1 MEDQKKRRSLK
12 DYPKDVYCFA
22 DTVEMMT
29 RLLDGGARIIQYRDK
44 NVTDAEFFATAERMC
59 KTAEPYDALF
69 IVNDRVDAA
78 LAAKAGG
85 VHVGQEDEH
94 FKEVIRRVPAEM
106 MVGVSARTV
115 EEAAAAEA
123 AGADHLGVGSILFT
137 PTKPDSVVIGL
148 EGLSAVV
155 NAVSIPIV
163 AIGGITLENAAAVM
177 EAGADFLAVIS
188 HINNAENVGDQI
200 RRFREIARKA
210 R

>member
-22 DTVEMMT
+22 DTVEMMA

-44 NVTDAEFFATAERMC
+44 YATDAAFFATADRMR
-59 KTAEPYDALF
+59 KRAEPYDALF

-94 FKEVIRRVPAEM
+94 FKEVIRRVPGEM

-188 HINNAENVGDQI
+188 HINNAENVGEQI